1 MATSFL
7 GFLFALCTMTGCE
20 KKSSN
25 PETPANADNESPQE
39 SLPLSEGPGRGS
51 LARRTLRTAASAAR
65 ANSSGPAALLTPARG
80 GRGLAPETPAR
91 GGRAPA
97 PRDPAGVLVT
107 AAPGEQRC
115 KGRRD
120 GLSRPGTDGVT
131 RGLRC
136 TIRPCWDSPVALIS
150 CVKPLRLATRA
161 GSGGGVVGRHPLP
174 YGRGVRCHSG
184 HRHELRLAL
193 TCFSKCTKE

>member
-25 PETPANADNESPQE
+25 PETPASADNESPQE

-65 ANSSGPAALLTPARG
+65 ANSPGPAALLTPAHG

-107 AAPGEQRC
+107 AAPGERRC

-131 RGLRC
+131 CLSSLHDPPLLGQPGGSDFLRQ
-136 TIRPCWDSPVALIS
+136 TSETRDTCWLRWRRRWSAPS
-150 CVKPLRLATRA
+150 PLRPGREASFRPQARTQTRA
-161 GSGGGVVGRHPLP
+161 DL
-174 YGRGVRCHSG
+174 
-184 HRHELRLAL
+184 L
-193 TCFSKCTKE
+193 F